1 MTPRMI
7 ALAAVAAAFAT
18 GAQAQGFTGAEISA
32 EALAFS
38 DNSDFG
44 QTTYRGSLEFNV
56 FDGFS
61 VAGDLNYY
69 GFRGFGG
76 NSTGATLH
84 GLYSLGPDTA
94 VGLFY
99 GQDWTDT
106 DTLDHY
112 GLEGSTSFG
121 AAGVQGFVGMVN
133 GAVDD
138 ATMLGVS
145 GTYDL
150 GNVFTAT
157 ADFGVVDADSG
168 STTRASIGGEMTL
181 FNGPQVY
188 AELGQISG
196 DTTDETFISLGARIA
211 IGPQSGT
218 TFDSRGLYEILN

>member
-7 ALAAVAAAFAT
+7 ALAALAAAFGS
-18 GAQAQGFTGAEISA
+18 GAQAQSFSGAEISA
-32 EALAFS
+32 ETLAFS
-38 DNSDFG
+38 DDSDFG
-44 QTTYRGSLEFNV
+44 QTTYNGSLEFNV
-56 FDGFS
+56 FGGFS

-76 NSTGATLH
+76 NSTGAALH
-84 GLYSLGPDTA
+84 GFYSLGPDTA

-112 GLEGSTSFG
+112 GLEGSTRFG
-121 AAGVQGFVGMVN
+121 AAGVEGFLGMVN
-133 GAVDD
+133 GPVDD
-138 ATMLGVS
+138 ATMLGIS

-168 STTRASIGGEMTL
+168 SITRASIGGEMTL
-181 FNGPQVY
+181 FDGPQVF
-188 AELGQISG
+188 AELGQISS
-196 DTTDETFISLGARIA
+196 DTSDEAFISLGARIA
-211 IGPQSGT
+211 IGPQGGT
-218 TFDSRGLYEILN
+218 TFDSRGLFEILN

>member
-7 ALAAVAAAFAT
+7 ALAALAVAFGS
-18 GAQAQGFTGAEISA
+18 GAQAQSFSGAEISA

-38 DNSDFG
+38 DDSDFG
-44 QTTYRGSLEFNV
+44 QTTYNGSLEFSV
-56 FDGFS
+56 FGGFS

-112 GLEGSTSFG
+112 GVEGSTRFG
-121 AAGVQGFVGMVN
+121 GIGVEGFVGMVN
-133 GAVDD
+133 GSVD

-145 GTYDL
+145 GNYDI

-157 ADFGVVDADSG
+157 ADFGLVDADSG

-188 AELGQISG
+188 AELGQIS
-196 DTTDETFISLGARIA
+196 TDINDEAFISLGARIA
-211 IGPQSGT
+211 LGPQGGT
-218 TFDSRGLYEILN
+218 TFDSRGLFEILN